1 MPAQQSSQPLLAPPF
16 DFHCLHPDLKHQI
29 NQIASFYNLQGYQL
43 HQAALETYFGTYYD
57 QPPKRHRPLPENS
70 MSSHMPG
77 GSIAQGSSEKSQQA
91 IHYGQHHFAD
101 GEPGPSAGL
110 HGSGLATGL
119 VEGIAGLLGGCCQ
132 TCFSPCTFTVPEGYQ
147 LVPAPSA
154 FDYGAT
160 TGYEVEK
167 RPSVNVAQQDVYVPT
182 TIPPNES
189 TAFSSADSGLMGTYV
204 TSYQSARESPN
215 QALTAP
221 PAVSDNLVYTDIPVP
236 TYYTNAP
243 NASAPDASQN
253 SSGITSHPASTNDLL
268 STPYNAALV
277 GPSLPPTMQHQRDL
291 AAVASEYPYP
301 MPEMC
306 VKDEDIGQSGSASRL
321 DIVYSHQRAPASK
334 RGPFKDIR
342 QRQETANTRKIGSC
356 VRCKMQ
362 RIRCV
367 PDPDDETACCL
378 TCKPKANSIHHKH
391 LSRLPCIR
399 AKLTDVKC
407 MKPGQVHGFEWTLRW
422 GDNGPVDNIANWAS
436 SDVKIIRVTEGYARG
451 MSVQLHVRE
460 FIPQPGDKLER
471 SWVGPDGSKKSVPI
485 PPYAITDL
493 DEAQAAYQDYIKR
506 GVVDC
511 FSSLVEGVMGARDH
525 LLFTTYSKAWQ
536 LSQDPRISPEERE
549 LLTQTLELWVA
560 VRLTTKSVEIVGN
573 ETLGM
578 DRNILDNSSPQ
589 HGKIPLPPVMGA
601 QLDLVLIQH
610 IQTRL
615 RRDMLEKLQKMTQQN
630 KQKTWLTTYLVT
642 FILLHNIALL
652 ANHDASYARKHGMK
666 TKFAREADVQ
676 EYHWGG
682 TILLAYFH
690 YCNKNVAPFSEDCR
704 DQDLRQ
710 LAQLDEQAIQFV
722 HWTRSQVM
730 AHRNEWDELYE
741 DNAYEKP
748 YFFVSQLFQRDW
760 RPQDWSAH
768 DLEPR
773 NVENCAC

>member
-1 MPAQQSSQPLLAPPF
+1 
-16 DFHCLHPDLKHQI
+16 
-29 NQIASFYNLQGYQL
+29 
-43 HQAALETYFGTYYD
+43 
-57 QPPKRHRPLPENS
+57 
-70 MSSHMPG
+70 
-77 GSIAQGSSEKSQQA
+77 
-91 IHYGQHHFAD
+91 
-101 GEPGPSAGL
+101 
-110 HGSGLATGL
+110 
-119 VEGIAGLLGGCCQ
+119 
-132 TCFSPCTFTVPEGYQ
+132 
-147 LVPAPSA
+147 
-154 FDYGAT
+154 
-160 TGYEVEK
+160 
-167 RPSVNVAQQDVYVPT
+167 
-182 TIPPNES
+182 
-189 TAFSSADSGLMGTYV
+189 
-204 TSYQSARESPN
+204 
-215 QALTAP
+215 
-221 PAVSDNLVYTDIPVP
+221 
-236 TYYTNAP
+236 
-243 NASAPDASQN
+243 
-253 SSGITSHPASTNDLL
+253 
-268 STPYNAALV
+268 
-277 GPSLPPTMQHQRDL
+277 
-291 AAVASEYPYP
+291 
-301 MPEMC
+301 
-306 VKDEDIGQSGSASRL
+306 
-321 DIVYSHQRAPASK
+321 
-334 RGPFKDIR
+334 
-342 QRQETANTRKIGSC
+342 
-356 VRCKMQ
+356 
-362 RIRCV
+362 
-367 PDPDDETACCL
+367 
-378 TCKPKANSIHHKH
+378 
-391 LSRLPCIR
+391 
-399 AKLTDVKC
+399 

-666 TKFAREADVQ
+666 VRRLESERENRSDLGRDALYLD
-676 EYHWGG
+676 G
-682 TILLAYFH
+682 LLTDECH
-690 YCNKNVAPFSEDCR
+690 Y
-704 DQDLRQ
+704 RQ
-710 LAQLDEQAIQFV
+710 
-722 HWTRSQVM
+722 S
-730 AHRNEWDELYE
+730 
-741 DNAYEKP
+741 
-748 YFFVSQLFQRDW
+748 S
-760 RPQDWSAH
+760 
-768 DLEPR
+768 LER
-773 NVENCAC
+773 RMFKSITGVRTTSGIE